1 MEKNETKRRT
11 RSSDAK
17 LLAFWETLTQGQQ
30 LRALRVL
37 AVLSG
42 YEVRPV
48 YGGASGTGNPDADQW
63 DPPHQPALT
72 R

>member
-17 LLAFWETLTQGQQ
+17 LLAFWETLTRDQQ

-37 AVLSG
+37 C
-42 YEVRPV
+42 
-48 YGGASGTGNPDADQW
+48 
-63 DPPHQPALT
+63 ALT
-72 R
+72 GVEMLETPTLSASTARVEPPLR